1 MIHSMTGFGRE
12 EKLINDK
19 KIVIEVRTLNSKGL
33 DISLKV
39 HESLSFI
46 EDYLRK
52 SVKEK
57 LIKGKVDVILDIEDT
72 NEDLILP
79 VNKSK
84 IKAYIKELRKD
95 FKIDESQI
103 ISNLLTGNS
112 YVKSNITFNKSEEKK
127 IKILLDKVIQKQ
139 LRYRRIE
146 GEALGKDLEKSLSRI
161 NSYINKVVSV
171 EANRIKDKKNK
182 FKSYFNELNEKYDK
196 SRLEQEIIYY
206 IEKLD
211 INEEIIRLQHHLKF
225 FSSEMK
231 KKEIKGKK
239 LSFISQ
245 EIGREINTIGSK
257 ANNFEIQSMVVNMK
271 EELERIKENVL
282 NILYRKV
289 GYK

>member
-19 KIVIEVRTLNSKGL
+19 KIVIEIRTLNSKGL
-33 DISLKV
+33 DINLKV
-39 HESLSFI
+39 HDSFSFI
-46 EDYLRK
+46 VEYLRK

-57 LIKGKVDVILDIEDT
+57 LIKGKVDIILDIVDT
-72 NEDLILP
+72 NEDLLLP
-79 VNKSK
+79 FNKSK

-146 GEALGKDLEKSLSRI
+146 GEALGKDLEKSLSKI

-182 FKSYFNELNEKYDK
+182 FKSYFNKLNEKYDK

-231 KKEIKGKK
+231 KREIKGKK

-282 NILYRKV
+282 NIL
-289 GYK
+289 

>member
-1 MIHSMTGFGRE
+1 MTGFGRE

-19 KIVIEVRTLNSKGL
+19 KIVIEIRTLNSKGL
-33 DISLKV
+33 DINLKV
-39 HESLSFI
+39 HDSFSFI
-46 EDYLRK
+46 GEYLRK

-57 LIKGKVDVILDIEDT
+57 LIKGKVDIILDIEDT
-72 NEDLILP
+72 NEDLLLP
-79 VNKSK
+79 FNKSK

-112 YVKSNITFNKSEEKK
+112 YFKSNITFNKREEKK

-146 GEALGKDLEKSLSRI
+146 GEALGKDLEKSLSKI

-231 KKEIKGKK
+231 NKEIKGKK

-257 ANNFEIQSMVVNMK
+257 ASNFEIQSMVVNMK

-282 NILYRKV
+282 NIL
-289 GYK
+289 

>member
-72 NEDLILP
+72 NEDLLLP
-79 VNKSK
+79 FNKSK

-103 ISNLLTGNS
+103 ISNLLTENS

-146 GEALGKDLEKSLSRI
+146 GEALGKDLEKSLSKI

-257 ANNFEIQSMVVNMK
+257 ANNFEIQSIVVNMK

-282 NILYRKV
+282 NIL
-289 GYK
+289 

>member
-12 EKLINDK
+12 EKLINSI
-19 KIVIEVRTLNSKGL
+19 KIVIEIRTLNSKGL
-33 DISLKV
+33 DINFKV
-39 HESLSFI
+39 HESFSFI
-46 EDYLRK
+46 GEYLRK

-72 NEDLILP
+72 NEDLLIP
-79 VNKSK
+79 FNKSK

-103 ISNLLTGNS
+103 ISNLLIGNS
-112 YVKSNITFNKSEEKK
+112 YINSNITFNKSEEKK

-139 LRYRRIE
+139 IKYRRTE
-146 GEALGKDLEKSLSRI
+146 GEAIGKDLKKSISKI
-161 NSYINKVVSV
+161 NNYINKVVSV
-171 EANRIKDKKNK
+171 ESNRIKDKKKK
-182 FKSYFNELNEKYDK
+182 FKSYFNELNDKYDK

-211 INEEIIRLQHHLKF
+211 INEEIVRLQHHLKF

-231 KKEIKGKK
+231 NKEIKGKK

-271 EELERIKENVL
+271 EELEKIKENVL
-282 NILYRKV
+282 NIL
-289 GYK
+289 

>member
-19 KIVIEVRTLNSKGL
+19 KIVIEIRTLNSKGL
-33 DISLKV
+33 DINLKV
-39 HESLSFI
+39 HDSFSFI
-46 EDYLRK
+46 GEYLRK

-57 LIKGKVDVILDIEDT
+57 LIKGKVDIILDIEDT
-72 NEDLILP
+72 NEDLLLP
-79 VNKSK
+79 FNKSK

-146 GEALGKDLEKSLSRI
+146 GEALGKDLEKSLSKI

-271 EELERIKENVL
+271 EELEKIKENVL
-282 NILYRKV
+282 NIL
-289 GYK
+289 

>member
-1 MIHSMTGFGRE
+1 MTGFGRE

-19 KIVIEVRTLNSKGL
+19 KIVIEIRTLNSKGL
-33 DISLKV
+33 DINLKV
-39 HESLSFI
+39 HDSFSFI
-46 EDYLRK
+46 GEYLRK

-57 LIKGKVDVILDIEDT
+57 LIKGKVDIILDIEDT
-72 NEDLILP
+72 NEDLLLP
-79 VNKSK
+79 FNKSK

-146 GEALGKDLEKSLSRI
+146 GEALGKDLEKSLSKI

-257 ANNFEIQSMVVNMK
+257 ANNFEIQSIVVNMK

-282 NILYRKV
+282 NIL
-289 GYK
+289 

>member
-1 MIHSMTGFGRE
+1 MTGFGRE

-19 KIVIEVRTLNSKGL
+19 KIVIEIRTLNSKGL
-33 DISLKV
+33 DINLKV
-39 HESLSFI
+39 HNSFSFI
-46 EDYLRK
+46 EEYLRK

-57 LIKGKVDVILDIEDT
+57 LIKGKVDIILDIEDT
-72 NEDLILP
+72 NEDLLLP
-79 VNKSK
+79 FNKSK

-112 YVKSNITFNKSEEKK
+112 YVKSNITFSKSEEKK

-146 GEALGKDLEKSLSRI
+146 GETLGKDLEKSLSKI

-182 FKSYFNELNEKYDK
+182 FKSYFNKLNEKYDK

-282 NILYRKV
+282 NIL
-289 GYK
+289 

>member
-12 EKLINDK
+12 EKLINSI
-19 KIVIEVRTLNSKGL
+19 KIVIEIRTLNSKGL
-33 DISLKV
+33 DINLKV
-39 HESLSFI
+39 HESFSFI
-46 EDYLRK
+46 GEYLRK

-72 NEDLILP
+72 NEDLLIP
-79 VNKSK
+79 FNKSK

-103 ISNLLTGNS
+103 ISNLLIGNS
-112 YVKSNITFNKSEEKK
+112 YINSNITFNKSEEKK

-139 LRYRRIE
+139 IKYRRTE
-146 GEALGKDLEKSLSRI
+146 GEAIGKDLKKSISKI
-161 NSYINKVVSV
+161 NNYINKVVSV
-171 EANRIKDKKNK
+171 ESNRIKDKKKK
-182 FKSYFNELNEKYDK
+182 FKSYFNELNDKYDK

-211 INEEIIRLQHHLKF
+211 INEEIVRLQHHLKF

-231 KKEIKGKK
+231 NKQIKGKK

-271 EELERIKENVL
+271 EELEKIKENVL
-282 NILYRKV
+282 NIL
-289 GYK
+289 

>member
-72 NEDLILP
+72 NEDLLLP
-79 VNKSK
+79 FNKSK

-146 GEALGKDLEKSLSRI
+146 GEALGKDLEKSLSKI

-257 ANNFEIQSMVVNMK
+257 ANNFEIQSIVVNMK

-282 NILYRKV
+282 NIL
-289 GYK
+289 

>member
-1 MIHSMTGFGRE
+1 MTGFGRE

-19 KIVIEVRTLNSKGL
+19 KIVIEIRTLNSKGL
-33 DISLKV
+33 DINLKV
-39 HESLSFI
+39 HDSFSFI
-46 EDYLRK
+46 GEYLRK

-57 LIKGKVDVILDIEDT
+57 LIKGKVDIILDIEDT
-72 NEDLILP
+72 NEDLLLP
-79 VNKSK
+79 FNKSK

-112 YVKSNITFNKSEEKK
+112 YVKSNITFNKREEKK

-146 GEALGKDLEKSLSRI
+146 GEALGKDLEKSLSKI

-171 EANRIKDKKNK
+171 EVNRIKDKKNK

-282 NILYRKV
+282 NIL
-289 GYK
+289 

>member
-12 EKLINDK
+12 EKLINGN
-19 KIVIEVRTLNSKGL
+19 KIVIEIRTLNSKGL
-33 DISLKV
+33 DINLKV
-39 HESLSFI
+39 HESFSFI
-46 EDYLRK
+46 GEYLRK
-52 SVKEK
+52 SIKEK

-72 NEDLILP
+72 NEDLLIP
-79 VNKSK
+79 FNKSK

-103 ISNLLTGNS
+103 ISNLLIGNS
-112 YVKSNITFNKSEEKK
+112 YINSNITFNKSEEKK

-139 LRYRRIE
+139 IKYRRTE
-146 GEALGKDLEKSLSRI
+146 GEAIGKDLKKSISKI
-161 NSYINKVVSV
+161 NNYINKVVSV
-171 EANRIKDKKNK
+171 ESNRIKDKKKK
-182 FKSYFNELNEKYDK
+182 FKSYFNELNDKYDK

-211 INEEIIRLQHHLKF
+211 INEEIVRLQHHLKF

-231 KKEIKGKK
+231 NKEIKGKK

-271 EELERIKENVL
+271 EELEKIKENVL
-282 NILYRKV
+282 NIL
-289 GYK
+289 

>member
-72 NEDLILP
+72 NEDLLLP
-79 VNKSK
+79 FNKSK

-103 ISNLLTGNS
+103 ISNLLTENS

-146 GEALGKDLEKSLSRI
+146 GEALGKDLEKSLSKI

-171 EANRIKDKKNK
+171 EVNRIKDKKNK
-182 FKSYFNELNEKYDK
+182 FKAYFNELNEKYDK

-257 ANNFEIQSMVVNMK
+257 ANNFEIQSIVVNMK

-282 NILYRKV
+282 NIL
-289 GYK
+289 

>member
-19 KIVIEVRTLNSKGL
+19 KIVIEIRTLNSKGL
-33 DISLKV
+33 DINLKV
-39 HESLSFI
+39 HDSFSFI
-46 EDYLRK
+46 GEYLRK

-57 LIKGKVDVILDIEDT
+57 LIKGKVDIILDIEDT
-72 NEDLILP
+72 NEDLLLP
-79 VNKSK
+79 FNKSK

-146 GEALGKDLEKSLSRI
+146 GEALGKDLEKSLSKI
-161 NSYINKVVSV
+161 NSYIKKIVSV
-171 EANRIKDKKNK
+171 ESSRIKDKKNK
-182 FKSYFNELNEKYDK
+182 FKSYFNKLNEKYDK

-225 FSSEMK
+225 FSLEMK
-231 KKEIKGKK
+231 KREIKGKK

-282 NILYRKV
+282 NIL
-289 GYK
+289 

>member
-19 KIVIEVRTLNSKGL
+19 KIVIEIRTLNSKGL
-33 DISLKV
+33 DINLKV
-39 HESLSFI
+39 HDSFSFI
-46 EDYLRK
+46 GEYLKK
-52 SVKEK
+52 SIKEK
-57 LIKGKVDVILDIEDT
+57 LIKGKVDVILDIENT
-72 NEDLILP
+72 NEDLLIP
-79 VNKSK
+79 FNKSK
-84 IKAYIKELRKD
+84 IKTYLKELRKD

-103 ISNLLTGNS
+103 ISNLLMGNS
-112 YVKSNITFNKSEEKK
+112 YVNSNITFNRGEEKN

-139 LRYRRIE
+139 LKYRRIE
-146 GEALGKDLEKSLSRI
+146 GKAIGDDLKKSISKI
-161 NSYINKVVSV
+161 NSYLNKVVSS
-171 EANRIKDKKNK
+171 ESNRIKDKKK
-182 FKSYFNELNEKYDK
+182 KIKSHFNELNEKYDK

-211 INEEIIRLQHHLKF
+211 INEEIIRLKHHLKF

-231 KKEIKGKK
+231 NKEIKGKK

-271 EELERIKENVL
+271 EELEKIKENVL
-282 NILYRKV
+282 NIL
-289 GYK
+289 